1 MSFTDF
7 KFSEKVYGDPRMY
20 PGHKEVLKFLT
31 DFATHFELTELS
43 RFNTLVTR
51 VEVVES
57 DITEFVESN
66 MNGVISVEVFDAVV
80 VDGHNAQPRLETNIP
95 AKNIEPFL
103 FQDISIIKTYI
114 FNLKYMYI
122 FERY

>member
-20 PGHKEVLKFLT
+20 PGHKEVLKF
-31 DFATHFELTELS
+31 
-43 RFNTLVTR
+43 NTT

-57 DITEFVESN
+57 Y

-80 VDGHNAQPRLETNIP
+80 VCNGHNAQPRLATDIP
-95 AKNIEPFL
+95 AK
-103 FQDISIIKTYI
+103 
-114 FNLKYMYI
+114 KY
-122 FERY
+122 

>member
-7 KFSEKVYGDPRMY
+7 KFSEKVYGDPRKY
-20 PGHKEVLKFLT
+20 PGHEEVLKFWT

-57 DITEFVESN
+57 DITEFIVVSN

-80 VDGHNAQPRLETNIP
+80 VCNGHNTQPRLATDIP
-95 AKNIEPFL
+95 AKKILNPFYSKIYQL
-103 FQDISIIKTYI
+103 SRHTY
-114 FNLKYMYI
+114 LT
-122 FERY
+122 